1 MSSCPAAQEWLE
13 TERACY
19 LMRQHV
25 YASLSH
31 RLGTRPFLSHV
42 EKVCFYW
49 MFGWGSITEHTVAP
63 SARCAIS
70 VAAEAAS
77 CSTVARLDPER
88 AF

>member
-19 LMRQHV
+19 LIRQHV

-42 EKVCFYW
+42 EKVCFHW
-49 MFGWGSITEHTVAP
+49 MLAGTQ
-63 SARCAIS
+63 S
-70 VAAEAAS
+70 VTPLHHQPDAQ
-77 CSTVARLDPER
+77 
-88 AF
+88 